1 MKTLVPLNHRTSQS
15 QSMIE
20 TDILII
26 GAGPTGLFAVFEAG
40 LLKLKCHIID
50 ALPQPGGQ
58 LAELYPKKPIY
69 DIPGYPEVLAG
80 DLVNNLMEQIKQFQ
94 PGFTLAETAET
105 IDKLEDGTFIVTT
118 NKGTKHHAKAIAIAG
133 GLGTFEPRK
142 PEIENISCYE
152 EKGVEYF
159 VKDPE
164 LFRDK
169 KIVIAGG
176 GDSALDWSIF
186 LADVASEV
194 TLIHRRNEFRG
205 ALDSVEKLQEYKKL
219 GLVNLVTPAEV
230 VRLHGDDHLTAI
242 TINSDGQE
250 QTIETDYFIPL
261 FGLTPKLGAIA
272 NWGLEIEKNAI
283 KVNNALDYQ
292 TNIDGIYAIGDVN
305 IYPGKLKLI
314 LCGFHEATL
323 MCQSVYNRLNPGKR
337 YVLKYTT
344 VSGVDGFD
352 GTRKEAEKAVVK
364 SID

>member
-1 MKTLVPLNHRTSQS
+1 
-15 QSMIE
+15 MIQ

-26 GAGPTGLFAVFEAG
+26 GAGPTGLFTVFEAG
-40 LLKLKCHIID
+40 LLQLKCHIID

-58 LAELYPKKPIY
+58 LAELYPKKPIF
-69 DIPGYPEVLAG
+69 DIPGYPSVMAG
-80 DLVNNLMEQIKQFQ
+80 DLVTNLMEQIKQFQ
-94 PGFTLAETAET
+94 PGFTLGETAET
-105 IDKLEDGTFIVTT
+105 IEKLEDGTFIVTT
-118 NKGTKHHAKAIAIAG
+118 KEGTQHQAKAIAIAG

-142 PEIENISCYE
+142 PLLKDIEFYE
-152 EKGVEYF
+152 KEDRGIDYF

-164 LFRDK
+164 KYRGK
-169 KIVIAGG
+169 NIVIAGG

-186 LADVASEV
+186 LANVAESV
-194 TLIHRRNEFRG
+194 TLVHRRNEFRG
-205 ALDSVEKLQEYKKL
+205 ALDSVEKVQELKNSGKIKL
-219 GLVNLVTPAEV
+219 ITPAEV
-230 VRLHGDDHLTAI
+230 IGFKGSERIESLDI
-242 TINSDGQE
+242 EINGARMNVP
-250 QTIETDYFIPL
+250 TDYFIPL
-261 FGLTPKLGAIA
+261 FGLTPKLGPIA

-292 TNIDGIYAIGDVN
+292 TNIEGIYAIGDVN

-344 VSGVDGFD
+344 VSGIDGFD